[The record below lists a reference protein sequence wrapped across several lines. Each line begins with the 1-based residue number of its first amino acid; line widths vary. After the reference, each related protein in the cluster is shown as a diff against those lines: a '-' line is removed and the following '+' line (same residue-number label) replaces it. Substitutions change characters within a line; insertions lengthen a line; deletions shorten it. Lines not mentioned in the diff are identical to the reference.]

1 MTTTEDPY
9 DAEALRALAVEAAE
23 GAGSLL
29 LDYARQLA
37 DGVDLG
43 IGAKSTAT
51 DPVSEADRAAERA
64 IIERLTAAR
73 PDDGVLGEEG
83 QGSRSGSSGLTWVI
97 DPLDGT
103 VNFLYGI
110 PLWCVSI
117 ACVGPDG
124 PLAGVVTHPPSGET
138 IHAARGGGTRLGDR
152 PVGVRETGEVTEA
165 LVATGFTYDRDRRTD
180 WGHTVGQLL
189 GELRDIRR
197 CGAAAL
203 DLAWV
208 AAGRFDGYVEF
219 GMQRWDWAAGELLVT
234 EAGGRF
240 SHVSRRLGGEDITGV
255 VAATPAVHDHLR
267 HQLEELS

>member
-1 MTTTEDPY
+1 MTTTEHPD
-9 DAEALRALAVEAAE
+9 DVDALRTLAVAAAE
-23 GAGSLL
+23 GAGALL

-43 IGAKSTAT
+43 IGSKSTAT

-73 PDDGVLGEEG
+73 PDDGILGEEG
-83 QGSRSGSSGLTWVI
+83 QGSRPGSSGLTWVI

-110 PLWCVSI
+110 PLWCVSV

-124 PLAGVVTHPPSGET
+124 PLAGAVAHPPSGEV
-138 IHAARGGGTRLGDR
+138 IHAAYGRGTKLGDR
-152 PVGVRETGEVTEA
+152 PVHVRDPDEVTRA
-165 LVATGFTYDRDRRTD
+165 LVATGFAYDRDRRTD
-180 WGHTVGQLL
+180 WGRTVAELL
-189 GELRDIRR
+189 GEVRDIRR
-197 CGAAAL
+197 GGAAAL

-219 GMQRWDWAAGELLVT
+219 GMQYWDWAAGELLVT
-234 EAGGRF
+234 EAGGRV
-240 SHVSRRLGGEDITGV
+240 SHVTRRLGGEELAGV
-255 VAATPAVHDHLR
+255 IAATPSVHDHLQR
-267 HQLEELS
+267 RLEEHP